1 MFSLFVDGEQE
12 WKETKYFRNCIFFPS
27 VIFISFFLFVYFVSF
42 LFFDGWTIHALYFTL
57 FLIVLYFRNF
67 LFAITTPTSVPKG
80 RKETVVE
87 F

>member
-1 MFSLFVDGEQE
+1 MDGEKE
-12 WKETKYFRNCIFFPS
+12 WKETKYFRNCFFS
-27 VIFISFFLFVYFVSF
+27 LGIFISFFKFVYFVSF
-42 LFFDGWTIHALYFTL
+42 LFFDCWTIHALYFTL

-67 LFAITTPTSVPKG
+67 LFANTTPMSLPKG